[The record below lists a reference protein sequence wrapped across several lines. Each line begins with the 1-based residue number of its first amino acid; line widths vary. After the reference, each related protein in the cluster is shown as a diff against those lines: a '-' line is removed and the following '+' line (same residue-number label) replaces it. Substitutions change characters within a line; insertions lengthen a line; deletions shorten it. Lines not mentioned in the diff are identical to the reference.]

1 MSKESYLLVIRR
13 TLSAEN
19 YSKFKKLIL
28 LYQEHHDMDVLFN
41 GLIQFLL
48 VDEQSRGK
56 FLKSFHR
63 FLIMTGSTTF
73 CTFSQ

>member
-1 MSKESYLLVIRR
+1 MLVIRR

-48 VDEQSRGK
+48 VDEQSRQI
-56 FLKSFHR
+56 LKSFHR
-63 FLIMTGSTTF
+63 FLIMTDQPRFVHLVNERLS
-73 CTFSQ
+73 